1 MFKTDGPR
9 ITSIRQEGSDVF
21 LLTASYT
28 DLGDL
33 SWVIMGQLKWRF
45 EYQPITGQ
53 LSKLFVATSE
63 RPISFSY
70 QKGLLTQITYPDGTE
85 ENFLWRT
92 EFKDYE
98 KESGLKLPDEPPPAL
113 LASDDHFRYYWG
125 ISQQGIHLVSIDP
138 ADKRRE
144 TIINP
149 HTNELIQI
157 AQDDGELMYFNLD
170 KITAYQ
176 KK

>member
-1 MFKTDGPR
+1 M
-9 ITSIRQEGSDVF
+9 F

-33 SWVIMGQLKWRF
+33 SEVVIGQLKWRF

-53 LSKLFVATSE
+53 LSKAFVATSKKL
-63 RPISFSY
+63 ISFTY
-70 QKGLLTQITYPDGTE
+70 QKGLLTQITYPDGAE
-85 ENFLWRT
+85 ENFLWGT

-113 LASDDHFRYYWG
+113 LAADDHFRYYWG
-125 ISQQGIHLVSIDP
+125 MSQQGIHLVSSDP
-138 ADKRRE
+138 ADMRRE
-144 TIINP
+144 TILN
-149 HTNELIQI
+149 HNTNELIQI